1 METAN
6 DTFTTASRTVTSRSK
21 AGEADYMLWE
31 DIKKKFP
38 DRFVLLE
45 NPVYDPPF
53 SPFLKKGI
61 FRYKNKSKRKVAEMA
76 NEMDIPYITI
86 AYTGGALEENEKDY
100 IFIF

>member
-1 METAN
+1 METTS
-6 DTFTTASRTVTSRSK
+6 DTLTTTPRSN
-21 AGEADYMLWE
+21 APRSDYMLWD
-31 DIKKKFP
+31 DIQKKFP

-61 FRYKNKSKRKVAEMA
+61 FRYKNKSKRRVAEKAATLSMNRA
-76 NEMDIPYITI
+76 TI
-86 AYTGGALEENEKDY
+86 RYTGGPLEEQEKDY